1 MNPWKPWQPSTP
13 ESLVSLP
20 LRPPALLAVSSA
32 RAHTRGFSL
41 LEAIVAMA
49 ILGFITMLS
58 WMTFDGVARMK
69 ETVDATSDSFA
80 SARVALN
87 RISRELSMLYM
98 TRSPS
103 CAGGIPRWMTTLRA
117 EPGDPIDALHFAA
130 MSHQRLYRESLEAD
144 STELSYFGEAD
155 DESPGLYVLL
165 HREGTRIDGKPEE
178 GGVVEVLARRV
189 SLFQLRFYDQEKQ
202 EWIEEWD
209 IFKNNTQSFAKIPR
223 AIEVS
228 LTVVDL
234 EGIEHPYTTTVLL
247 ANATKMQEGLECF
260 SQLSAEQ

>member
-1 MNPWKPWQPSTP
+1 MSQPHRP
-13 ESLVSLP
+13 AVLP
-20 LRPPALLAVSSA
+20 ATS
-32 RAHTRGFSL
+32 RAHARVRGFSL

-103 CAGGIPRWMTTLRA
+103 CAAGVPRWMTTLRA
-117 EPGDPIDALHFAA
+117 VPGDPIDGLHFAA

-144 STELSYFGEAD
+144 STEISYFGEAD
-155 DESPGLYVLL
+155 DEAPGLYVLL
-165 HREGTRIDGKPEE
+165 HREGPRIDGKPEE

-189 SLFQLRFYDQEKQ
+189 SQFQLRFYDPEKQ

-234 EGIEHPYTTTVLL
+234 EGFDHPYTTTVLVP
-247 ANATKMQEGLECF
+247 NAAKMQEGLECF
-260 SQLSAEQ
+260 AQLSAEQ